1 MRYGAEIKAS
11 IVAIVGAVLL
21 ILVGGVLALTT
32 GLLFVTG
39 VTSALIGLLA
49 AGSSRPKPRVR
60 QFAVGLAIIVVLVAA
75 LGTWAVSRAEGGSL
89 GLLDFLWATDGIL
102 VPVELA
108 IAIVAASWGARSG
121 PIVA

>member
-1 MRYGAEIKAS
+1 
-11 IVAIVGAVLL
+11 
-21 ILVGGVLALTT
+21 
-32 GLLFVTG
+32 
-39 VTSALIGLLA
+39 
-49 AGSSRPKPRVR
+49 
-60 QFAVGLAIIVVLVAA
+60 
-75 LGTWAVSRAEGGSL
+75 VSRAEGGSL